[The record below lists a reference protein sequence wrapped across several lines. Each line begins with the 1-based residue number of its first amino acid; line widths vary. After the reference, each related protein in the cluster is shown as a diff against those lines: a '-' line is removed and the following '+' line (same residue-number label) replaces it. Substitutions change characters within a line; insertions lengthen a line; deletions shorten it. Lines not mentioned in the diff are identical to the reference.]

1 MLTLTLVSVKL
12 RFQPKVNANEVAV
25 SQILVE
31 SNHFWLNDLGTAQHP
46 HAVDQVVMVKLMLIL
61 RDKTKL
67 QKAVRRVTPQ
77 NVSKLH

>member
-12 RFQPKVNANEVAV
+12 RFQPKVNANQVAV

-31 SNHFWLNDLGTAQHP
+31 NNHFWLNDLGTVQHP
-46 HAVDQVVMVKLMLIL
+46 RAVDKVVVVKLMLIL